1 MFYKMN
7 SDGFSN
13 VGAVAIDLVNTLID
27 NGFVAKYLAITNAS
41 PAQEVVIPRSIPADT
56 SNEVVARYTAE
67 VTVVGQGSNF
77 TPQTAKTRGEQL
89 FTIDPPYLETQT
101 IILPES
107 AGTVDATLECPTSLA
122 INGKK
127 WRIKITAIG
136 QSNTVSY
143 FAPLTDPEQEPI
155 YTVSRRAHFGSAPF
169 YTTNNIS
176 FNADFIFGF
185 RGVITAP
192 QEYRPNAIIWDVKHQ
207 TGWKKTVTYEYS
219 TAPTSMSIFVGT
231 ELNLL
236 DGQKDE
242 DDEYIIGSGKILYD
256 SVPATTPAMYNN
268 PTLIHPLGGLSAIN
282 WGDFAFRT
290 SNVTLPDNTVVVK
303 NGLERENPP
312 IIGKYFYSNYFL
324 GVNSLSAAR
333 MFNYSC
339 ISITDRGIFFGVWN
353 TDTQDTGKY
362 FSWFLIEYPVMK
374 DTGQVRG
381 RTTTTTDS
389 LTPLFC
395 IFSTPADNTYVP
407 AYGKVIVR
415 ERDIG
420 IPSKIYRPVTVR
432 DSSGVIVSMDDAE
445 DQPNFINPHKQV
457 CFDENGNYVA
467 TFISDLTTRRY
478 FYPDEL
484 DMVATVSADLVGYG
498 QELQF
503 TVYGETQPRTY
514 VALHANG
521 PNNTGMRILILKNN
535 PNVQS

>member
-13 VGAVAIDLVNTLID
+13 VGAVAADLVNTLME
-27 NGFVAKYLAITNAS
+27 NGFVAKYLAITN
-41 PAQEVVIPRSIPADT
+41 PTEPQEIVVPKVIATATLGDPSVNTRSVSVVGHG
-56 SNEVVARYTAE
+56 SNYTAA
-67 VTVVGQGSNF
+67 
-77 TPQTAKTRGEQL
+77 TAKTRGESL
-89 FTIDPPYLETQT
+89 LTIDTIVQTET
-101 IILPES
+101 IVLPAS

-136 QSNTVSY
+136 ASTSLTY
-143 FAPLTDPEQEPI
+143 PAPLTDAEQEQLT
-155 YTVSRRAHFGSAPF
+155 TVTRRAHVVAPPYYSPTLPNYRTDTQFGISLA
-169 YTTNNIS
+169 TN
-176 FNADFIFGF
+176 
-185 RGVITAP
+185 
-192 QEYRPNAIIWDVKHQ
+192 EYRPNAILWDVTHQ
-207 TGWKKTVTYEYS
+207 TGWKKFNTYTYS

-236 DGQKDE
+236 NGEKDE
-242 DDEYIIGSGKILYD
+242 NDEYILGSGKILYD
-256 SVPATTPAMYNN
+256 SVPATTTALYND
-268 PTLIHPLGGLSAIN
+268 PTLVHPLGGLSAVN
-282 WGDFAFRT
+282 WGNFAFRT
-290 SNVTLPDNTVVVK
+290 TNVTLPDGTQRTK
-303 NGLERENPP
+303 SGLETENPP
-312 IIGKYFYSNYFL
+312 NIGKYFYSNYFL

-333 MFNYSC
+333 VFNYSC

-374 DTGQVRG
+374 DTGDVRG
-381 RTTTTTDS
+381 RTTVTADS

-395 IFSTPADNTYVP
+395 LFSSPADNTYVP

-432 DSSGVIVSMDDAE
+432 DSSGVVVSMADAE
-445 DQPNFINPHKQV
+445 DQPVFINPHKQV
-457 CFDENGNYVA
+457 CFDENGNYIA
-467 TFISDLTTRRY
+467 TFLSDLTTRRY

-503 TVYGETQPRTY
+503 TVYGESQPRTY
-514 VALHANG
+514 IALHANG
-521 PNNTGMRILILKNN
+521 PNNTGMRILVLKND
-535 PNVQS
+535 PNSV